1 MFNNI
6 GGKIKGFAQIV
17 CWLGIIGS
25 IITGFVFIGI
35 GSDSRNGGGIVFLG
49 ILIAIV
55 GSIASWIG
63 SFLTYGFGQLVENSD
78 KLVKQDNTTT
88 GSHSYGN
95 NSTQGDCKERV
106 GYIYVGETNIS
117 AIIVGV
123 FNSREIKNASGATQH
138 FQIKREARI
147 LKRLDHFGQAFLV
160 GRLGIAPTN
169 IYITL
174 CRGGCPHPP
183 VKTMWLSNQSTH
195 TPHWQTHHTQSPVRR
210 L

>member
-25 IITGFVFIGI
+25 IITGLVFIGI

-78 KLVKQDNTTT
+78 ILVKQGNTPTN
-88 GSHSYGN
+88 GKPLGN
-95 NSTQGDCKERV
+95 ISTQGDCKKSV
-106 GYIYVGETNIS
+106 SFDNLT
-117 AIIVGV
+117 
-123 FNSREIKNASGATQH
+123 K
-138 FQIKREARI
+138 
-147 LKRLDHFGQAFLV
+147 
-160 GRLGIAPTN
+160 
-169 IYITL
+169 
-174 CRGGCPHPP
+174 
-183 VKTMWLSNQSTH
+183 
-195 TPHWQTHHTQSPVRR
+195 PHWICKKCGRQNVASSTSCWNCKEKAQ
-210 L
+210 